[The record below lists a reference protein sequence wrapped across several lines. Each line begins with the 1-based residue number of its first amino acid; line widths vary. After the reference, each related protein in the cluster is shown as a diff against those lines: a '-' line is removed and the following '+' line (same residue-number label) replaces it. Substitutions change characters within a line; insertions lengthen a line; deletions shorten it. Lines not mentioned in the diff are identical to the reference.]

1 MSQSNCFGAMLL
13 VNMRHQS
20 VTNRIKIK
28 NLVLESIMSPTLLNS
43 RNLKRLI
50 FGLLALVVAL
60 LVAAW
65 LWLRQSLPVFEGSLE
80 TGVVSKPVTIE
91 RDAQGI
97 AFISGD
103 NRSDIAFA
111 LGFLHAQERFFQMDL
126 LRRNSAG
133 ELSGLVGPAALKHD
147 REVRRHQFRA
157 RAERNI
163 AAMPEEDRRVLS
175 RYVAGV
181 NFGLDQ
187 LGAAPWEYLLLGAD
201 PEPWTEADSLLT
213 IFSMYLTLQSP
224 VGKFEWRDTA
234 LAELLPADLYDFYFP
249 DGGQWDAPLMGN
261 AREPVSLPT
270 TSLASLLEDG
280 DPVVYQRME
289 SDDKI
294 YGSNNWVVGGALTE
308 HGGAILADD
317 MHLGLNVPNIWY
329 RAGWTIPGT
338 DRAMRGATLPGGPI
352 AVVGTNGLVAWGF
365 TNTTADWGDLIRLEV
380 SEDGTRYRTPK
391 GWQEFEVA
399 REEIAVKGAPSESVE
414 VRKTIWGPVVAED
427 HRGTPLAYRWVAHDV
442 RGANLNLLRMETVTS
457 ASEALD
463 LGPQLGIPHQNLVVG
478 DQAGNIGWT
487 VGGPVPRRVGLAGDR
502 SVSWANGEAYWD
514 GYLPPEEHPR
524 IYNPPSHRIWTANA
538 RTMDGEFLRVM
549 GDHGYALG
557 ARQQQIRDGLMARNS
572 FTEQDLLDIQLDDRA
587 VFLARWQKQLLQT
600 LDGLEGY
607 EDVYGHVSSWGGRAA
622 VDSVG
627 YRIVRNYR
635 LKFMELTTAPILTY
649 MRRFQPDFSFG
660 PTKRQFEYSI
670 WEMATREP
678 AHLLNPEFESWSSL
692 KLAALD
698 AVLTE
703 MAEDERPLDQQ
714 NWGSQN
720 TARIQHPLGKAV
732 DLVNWFTAMPADPLP
747 GDTHMPRFQSP
758 THGASQRLV
767 VSPGRTDAA
776 IFHMATGQSAH
787 PLSPFFANGHRD
799 WVEGRP
805 SPLKEQATRYRL
817 TLH

>member
-1 MSQSNCFGAMLL
+1 MATSLL
-13 VNMRHQS
+13 PSRTPV
-20 VTNRIKIK
+20 RI
-28 NLVLESIMSPTLLNS
+28 LV
-43 RNLKRLI
+43 
-50 FGLLALVVAL
+50 GLLALVGVAL
-60 LVAAW
+60 LAAW
-65 LWLRQSLPVFEGSLE
+65 LWLRQSLPLLDGKVE
-80 TGVVSKPVTIE
+80 TGMLSAPVKIE
-91 RDAQGI
+91 RDTQGI
-97 AFISGD
+97 ALISSD
-103 NRSDIAFA
+103 SRPDIAFA

-133 ELSGLVGPAALKHD
+133 ELSELVGPAALKHD
-147 REVRRHQFRA
+147 REVRLHQFRA
-157 RAERNI
+157 RAERNV
-163 AAMPEEDRRVLS
+163 AAMPEEDREVLR
-175 RYVAGV
+175 RYVQGV
-181 NFGLDQ
+181 NLGLDQ
-187 LGAAPWEYLLLGAD
+187 LGAAPWEYLLLGTD
-201 PEPWTEADSLLT
+201 PKPWTEADSLLT

-234 LAELLPADLYDFYFP
+234 LAELLPEDLYAFYFP
-249 DGGQWDAPLMGN
+249 DGGQWDAPLIGE
-261 AREPVSLPT
+261 ARGPVNLPS
-270 TSLASLLEDG
+270 TSLASLLKEG
-280 DPVVYQRME
+280 ESLVYQPME

-294 YGSNNWVVGGALTE
+294 YGSNNWVVGGALTD

-338 DRAMRGATLPGGPI
+338 DRVMRGATLPGGPI
-352 AVVGTNGLVAWGF
+352 AVVGSNGLVAWGF

-380 SEDGTRYRTPK
+380 SEDGSRYRTPD
-391 GWQEFEVA
+391 GWQEFQVTA
-399 REEIAVKGAPSESVE
+399 EEIAVKGAAPEVLQ

-427 HRGTPLAYRWVAHDV
+427 HRGTALAYRWVAHDI
-442 RGANLNLLRMETVTS
+442 RGANLKLLQMESVTS
-457 ASEALD
+457 AAEALD
-463 LGPQLGIPHQNLVVG
+463 IGPQLGIPHQNLVVG
-478 DQAGNIGWT
+478 DRAGNIGWT

-502 SVSWANGEAYWD
+502 SVSWADGTAYWD

-538 RTMDGEFLRVM
+538 RTMDGEYLRVM

-557 ARQQQIRDGLMARNS
+557 ARQQQIRDGLMARDS

-587 VFLARWQKQLLQT
+587 VFLARWRDQLLQT
-600 LDGLEGY
+600 LEGM
-607 EDVYGHVSSWGGRAA
+607 EDYADVSGHVANWGGRASE
-622 VDSVG
+622 DSVG

-635 LKFMELTTAPILTY
+635 LEFMELTTAPILTY
-649 MRRFQPDFSFG
+649 MRRFQPEFSFG
-660 PTKRQFEYSI
+660 PTKRQFEYSL

-678 AHLLNPEFESWSSL
+678 VHLLNPDFESWRSL

-698 AVLTE
+698 RVLAE
-703 MAEDERPLDQQ
+703 MAGDGLPLAQQ
-714 NWGSQN
+714 TWGIEN

-732 DLVNWFTAMPADPLP
+732 ELVNWFTAMPADPLP

-767 VSPGRTDAA
+767 VSPGRTDNA

-787 PLSPFFANGHRD
+787 PLSPFFGNGHRD

-805 SPLKEQATRYRL
+805 SPLKEQDAVYEL